1 MKCFKKITFL
11 LGMVTVLALSGCS
24 SFVDSEQ
31 EETVSPKASRM
42 AFVIELPASG
52 NQRAA
57 YYEQSDATS
66 YSVELSKGSATV
78 TKKSNLAPG
87 SKVTLSVEEEG
98 TYSIKVLAY
107 KGTTVIAQGETESEI
122 KFSDGE
128 VKVVVRLTPNKKSID
143 IDVEIVWDTPNAQN
157 PSGYIGTKA
166 PSEAKAVGD
175 IVFSDGSA
183 TPYSEDLSLTDEQKS
198 KAIAVIFYVG
208 TECSNDSKSRTLGV
222 GLYHGVSL
230 CRWCTESADA
240 SEKNIT
246 SIQCEVSGNAGDL
259 TFTGDKDGSDNF
271 EQIASFEGVNDTELE
286 ENYPAFY
293 YAKNYK
299 ALYKS
304 HVFGTSYESGWY
316 LPSVCELFQI
326 WKVKETVDAASG
338 LCGGSQFENS
348 RYWSSSQCASYYNSG
363 YELDFYRGDWFR
375 CGKNVHQFG
384 CAIHEF

>member
-246 SIQCEVSGNAGDL
+246 SI
-259 TFTGDKDGSDNF
+259 
-271 EQIASFEGVNDTELE
+271 
-286 ENYPAFY
+286 
-293 YAKNYK
+293 
-299 ALYKS
+299 
-304 HVFGTSYESGWY
+304 
-316 LPSVCELFQI
+316 
-326 WKVKETVDAASG
+326 
-338 LCGGSQFENS
+338 
-348 RYWSSSQCASYYNSG
+348 
-363 YELDFYRGDWFR
+363 
-375 CGKNVHQFG
+375 
-384 CAIHEF
+384 